1 MERIICVVGPTASG
15 KTELALA
22 LAEEYGGEILSCDSM
37 QLYRRMDIGTAKPT
51 MEERRGIVHHLLDAA
66 EPDEPFSA
74 GRYQELAEPILQD
87 VLSRGKT
94 AIVTGGTGLYMDA
107 LIRGN
112 AFAPSPAPGLRERIE
127 RRLAETGAAAL
138 LEELRRV
145 DPETAARLHEADH
158 KRIVRALEI
167 YEQTGVPMSARDAEM
182 RKAMPKHRA
191 LWIGLF
197 FSDRGQLYDR
207 INRRVDKMLESGLV
221 DEVQGLLQSG
231 VPDSATAM
239 QAIGYK
245 EIAAYLRGE
254 CSLDAAAEAVKQ
266 GTRRYAK
273 RQMTWLKK
281 NPEIHWIDR
290 SGFPELSQILPQCRQ
305 LLSDFDRA

>member
-15 KTELALA
+15 KTELAVA
-22 LAEEYGGEILSCDSM
+22 LAGEYQGEILSCDSM

-51 MEERRGIVHHLLDAA
+51 MEERRGIIHHLLDVA

-167 YEQTGVPMSARDAEM
+167 YEQTGVPMSARDAET
-182 RKAMPKHRA
+182 RSAPPKHRA

-221 DEVQGLLQSG
+221 DEAQDLLRSG
-231 VPDSATAM
+231 VPDTATAM

-245 EIAAYLRGE
+245 EITAYLRGE
-254 CSLDAAAEAVKQ
+254 CSLDAAVEAVKQ

-273 RQMTWLKK
+273 RQMTWLRK

-290 SGFPELSQILPQCRQ
+290 SRFPELSQILPQCRQ

>member
-15 KTELALA
+15 KTELAVA
-22 LAEEYGGEILSCDSM
+22 LAGEYQGEILSCDSM

-51 MEERRGIVHHLLDAA
+51 MEERRGIVHHLLDIS

-112 AFAPSPAPGLRERIE
+112 AFAPSPVPGLRERIE

-138 LEELRRV
+138 LEELRHV
-145 DPETAARLHEADH
+145 DPKTAARLHEADH

-167 YEQTGVPMSARDAEM
+167 YEQTGVPMSARDAES
-182 RKAMPKHRA
+182 RSVPPKHRA

-197 FSDRGQLYDR
+197 YSDRGQLYDR
-207 INRRVDKMLESGLV
+207 INRRVDKMLESGLIG
-221 DEVQGLLQSG
+221 EVQGLLQSG
-231 VPDSATAM
+231 VPDSATAL

-245 EIAAYLRGE
+245 EIAAHLRGE
-254 CSLDAAAEAVKQ
+254 CSLDAAVEAVKQ
-266 GTRRYAK
+266 GSRRYAK
-273 RQMTWLKK
+273 RQMTWLRK

-290 SGFPELSQILPQCRQ
+290 SVFPELSQILPQCRQ